1 MNALSLASLM
11 LAPVLLAATAYA
23 ALVALE
29 HPDEATATR
38 QWITLSREQSLR
50 LPPATAPASRPPAGE
65 IEHPSSDLPDPFQ
78 LEDEAATA
86 TLTSRQ
92 ARSKASPATESEEEE
107 DLAVAAVTAVAAPSP
122 SSAPATPARPA
133 LRLLGTLRR
142 NDQRIALVELDGAT
156 RRLQVGDLLPGALGE
171 VLTVHEDQID
181 IRHAGSTQTITM
193 ENYAV
198 GALPTVTPYARNA
211 RNARNQRLAP
221 RSNGLHLIRPRSR
234 Q

>member
-1 MNALSLASLM
+1 MSVLSLASLM

-23 ALVALE
+23 ALVTLE

-50 LPPATAPASRPPAGE
+50 LPPATASASRPPAGE

-92 ARSKASPATESEEEE
+92 ARGKASPATESDEEE
-107 DLAVAAVTAVAAPSP
+107 DLAVAAVAAVTAVAAPSP

-171 VLTVHEDQID
+171 VLAVHEDQIALH
-181 IRHAGSTQTITM
+181 HAGSTQTITM
-193 ENYAV
+193 ENYAA

-211 RNARNQRLAP
+211 RNQRLAP
-221 RSNGLHLIRPRSR
+221 RSNGRRLIRPRSR

>member
-1 MNALSLASLM
+1 MNALSLVSLL

-29 HPDEATATR
+29 HPDEAAATR

-50 LPPATAPASRPPAGE
+50 LPPTTAPASRPPAGE

-78 LEDEAATA
+78 LEDEAVTA
-86 TLTSRQ
+86 AITSRQ
-92 ARSKASPATESEEEE
+92 ARGKARPATESEEEE
-107 DLAVAAVTAVAAPSP
+107 DLAVAAVAAPSP

-156 RRLQVGDLLPGALGE
+156 RRLQVGDQLPGALGE
-171 VLTVHEDQID
+171 VLAVHEDQIAL
-181 IRHAGSTQTITM
+181 RHAGSTQTISM
-193 ENYAV
+193 ENYAT
-198 GALPTVTPYARNA
+198 GSPATATPYARA
-211 RNARNQRLAP
+211 THLSP
-221 RSNGLHLIRPRSR
+221 RSNGRRLIRPGGRR
-234 Q
+234 

>member
-1 MNALSLASLM
+1 MSVLSLASLM

-92 ARSKASPATESEEEE
+92 ARGKASPATESEEEE

-156 RRLQVGDLLPGALGE
+156 RSLQVGDQLPGALGE
-171 VLTVHEDQID
+171 VLAVHEDQIALH
-181 IRHAGSTQTITM
+181 HAGSTQTITM
-193 ENYAV
+193 ENYAA
-198 GALPTVTPYARNA
+198 GARPTVTPYA

-221 RSNGLHLIRPRSR
+221 RSNGRRLIRPRSR

>member
-1 MNALSLASLM
+1 MNALSLASLV

-92 ARSKASPATESEEEE
+92 ARGKASPATESEEEE
-107 DLAVAAVTAVAAPSP
+107 DLAVAAVAAPSP

-142 NDQRIALVELDGAT
+142 KDQRIALVELDGAT
-156 RRLQVGDLLPGALGE
+156 RRLQVGDQLPGALGE
-171 VLTVHEDQID
+171 VLAVHEDQIAL
-181 IRHAGSTQTITM
+181 HQAGSTQTITM
-193 ENYAV
+193 ENYAA
-198 GALPTVTPYARNA
+198 GARPTVTPYASNTRS
-211 RNARNQRLAP
+211 QRLAP
-221 RSNGLHLIRPRSR
+221 RSNGRRLIRPGSR
-234 Q
+234 R